1 VCWPRSRPQSMR
13 DLSLTLVMFLALL
26 GCIALGKAMYLKWR
40 KWPYPERRNP
50 DRLRDEDLFD
60 FVRRTPY

>member
-1 VCWPRSRPQSMR
+1 MR

-40 KWPYPERRNP
+40 KWPYP
-50 DRLRDEDLFD
+50 DRLRDEDLYD
-60 FVRRTPY
+60 FVRRTHPY